1 MPEEPKPLTWLGD
14 SLRRVRSFSSEAR
27 QKLGFELRMVQFG
40 REPTDG
46 KPMTIVGSGVREI
59 RVHAGSEHRVL
70 YVAKFDEAVYVLHAF
85 VKKTQKTPRE
95 AVLLARA
102 RYRDLIE
109 MRTRKP

>member
-1 MPEEPKPLTWLGD
+1 
-14 SLRRVRSFSSEAR
+14 
-27 QKLGFELRMVQFG
+27 
-40 REPTDG
+40 
-46 KPMTIVGSGVREI
+46 MTIVGSGVREI